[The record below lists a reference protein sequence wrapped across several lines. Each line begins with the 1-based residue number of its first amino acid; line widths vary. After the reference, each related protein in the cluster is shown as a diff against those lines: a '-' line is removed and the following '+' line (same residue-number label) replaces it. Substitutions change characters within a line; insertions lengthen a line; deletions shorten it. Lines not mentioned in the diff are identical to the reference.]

1 MTLDAINKIFGQN
14 ITNGHLVVF
23 MDGQVIFNDTVSDD
37 LSMTILQ
44 LIEKYLGNHKIKIE
58 VTDANNNTNTYE
70 EDIIIE

>member
-1 MTLDAINKIFGQN
+1 
-14 ITNGHLVVF
+14 
-23 MDGQVIFNDTVSDD
+23 MDSQVIFNDTVSDD

-58 VTDANNNTNTYE
+58 FTDANNNTNTYE

>member
-1 MTLDAINKIFGQN
+1 MTLDARNKIFGQN

-44 LIEKYLGNHKIKIE
+44 LIEKYLE
-58 VTDANNNTNTYE
+58 S
-70 EDIIIE
+70 